1 MEQAKTQ
8 AVPARQTLRDKPA
21 ARWGALILIALT
33 MFFAYMFVDVL
44 SPVKT
49 LVEQE
54 LGWDSTVFGLYGG
67 SEFFLNVFVGFLI
80 FAGIILDKMG
90 VRFTALLSGSLMV
103 IGALIKVYALSPI
116 FRNGGLGYDA
126 ISGFS
131 SFLANVAGWNLPPTA
146 LCACLGFMLFGCGT
160 EMAGVTVSRAIVK
173 WFKGKEMALA
183 MGIEMALARFGVF
196 TIFRLSP
203 WLSEKFATV
212 QAPVIFVALLLCI
225 GLILYIVYW
234 FMDKALDKDLE
245 GEEEEAEEPFKF
257 SDLGKV
263 FGSGVFW
270 VVAILCTLYYSAIFP
285 FQKFATEMLHFKVGF
300 EIKEAAAYFSYFPI
314 GAMIVTPILGYFLDR
329 KGKGATMLILGSIL
343 MIVCHLIFALYPFTA
358 GTSGSTFVALASIV
372 LLGISFSLVPATLW
386 PSVPKLIDNKVL
398 GSAYSAIFWIQNVG
412 LMSVPIIIGAILD
425 HVNKGVAEGQPKDYT
440 LAMLVFASFGV
451 IALLMSLFL
460 KAVDRK
466 KHYGLELPNI
476 KED

>member
-1 MEQAKTQ
+1 MEQAKLS
-8 AVPARQTLRDKPA
+8 LRDKPA
-21 ARWGALILIALT
+21 ARWGALAIISLT

-49 LVEQE
+49 LVETE

-80 FAGIILDKMG
+80 LAGIILDKMG

-103 IGALIKVYALSPI
+103 IGALIKVYALSAT
-116 FRNGGLGYDA
+116 FRNGGPGYDA
-126 ISGFS
+126 INSFS
-131 SFLANVAGWNLPPTA
+131 SFIHGITGWNLPPTA

-196 TIFRLSP
+196 AIFRLSP
-203 WLSEKFATV
+203 WLSEKFETI

-225 GLILYIVYW
+225 GLMLYVVYY
-234 FMDKALDKDLE
+234 FMDKALDKDLK

-270 VVAILCTLYYSAIFP
+270 VVAILCVLYYSAIFP
-285 FQKFATEMLHFKVGF
+285 FQKFATEMLHYKVGF
-300 EIKEAAAYFSYFPI
+300 ETKDAADYFSYFPI
-314 GAMIVTPILGYFLDR
+314 GAMIITPFLGFYLDR
-329 KGKGATMLILGSIL
+329 RGKGATMLILGSIL
-343 MIVCHLIFALYPFTA
+343 MIICHLTA
-358 GTSGSTFVALASIV
+358 MSAIV
-372 LLGISFSLVPATLW
+372 VLGVSFSLVPATLW

-412 LMSVPIIIGAILD
+412 LMSVPIVIGSILD
-425 HVNKGVAEGQPKDYT
+425 SVNKGVPEGQPKDYT

-460 KAVDRK
+460 KAVDSK
-466 KHYGLELPNI
+466 KHYGLELPNV
-476 KED
+476 K

>member
-1 MEQAKTQ
+1 MEQTTLQ
-8 AVPARQTLRDKPA
+8 AGQSLRDKPL
-21 ARWGALILIALT
+21 ARWGALVLIALT

-49 LVEQE
+49 MVEQE
-54 LGWDSTVFGLYGG
+54 LGWDSTTFGLYGG

-103 IGALIKVYALSPI
+103 IGALIKVYALSET
-116 FRNGGLGYDA
+116 FRNGGPGFEA
-126 ISGFS
+126 IH
-131 SFLANVAGWNLPPTA
+131 SFTGVIQNTFGWNLPPTA
-146 LCACLGFMLFGCGT
+146 LCACLGFMIFGCGT

-196 TIFRLSP
+196 VIFRISP

-225 GLILYIVYW
+225 GLLLYIVYW
-234 FMDKALDKDLE
+234 FMDKKLDSE
-245 GEEEEAEEPFKF
+245 VGEDDAEAEEPFKF

-263 FGSGVFW
+263 FGSGAFW
-270 VVAILCTLYYSAIFP
+270 VVALLCTLYYSAIFP
-285 FQKFATEMLHFKVGF
+285 FQKFATEMLHYKVGF
-300 EIKEAAAYFSYFPI
+300 DLKEAADLFSYFPI
-314 GAMIVTPILGYFLDR
+314 GAMLVTPPLGFFLDK

-343 MIVCHLIFALYPFTA
+343 MIVCHLIFALYPFVSGET
-358 GTSGSTFVALASIV
+358 TSTYVAFGAIV

-398 GSAYSAIFWIQNVG
+398 GSAYSAIFWIQNIG
-412 LMSVPIIIGAILD
+412 LMSVPIIIGGILD
-425 HVNKGVAEGQPKDYT
+425 SVNKNVPEGQPKDYT

-451 IALLMSLFL
+451 VAFLLSAFL
-460 KAVDRK
+460 KAVDK
-466 KHYGLELPNI
+466 KKSYGLELPNI
-476 KED
+476 KG

>member
-1 MEQAKTQ
+1 MEQAKLS
-8 AVPARQTLRDKPA
+8 LRDKPA
-21 ARWGALILIALT
+21 ARWGALALLSLT

-49 LVEQE
+49 LVETE
-54 LGWDSTVFGLYGG
+54 LGWDSTIFGLYGG
-67 SEFFLNVFVGFLI
+67 SEFFLNVFIGFLI
-80 FAGIILDKMG
+80 LAGIILDKMG
-90 VRFTALLSGSLMV
+90 VRFTALLSGSFMV
-103 IGALIKVYALSPI
+103 IGALIKVYALSAT
-116 FRNGGLGYDA
+116 FRNGGPGYDA
-126 ISGFS
+126 INSFS
-131 SFLANVAGWNLPPTA
+131 SFIHGITGWNLPPTA

-196 TIFRLSP
+196 AIFRLSP
-203 WLSEKFATV
+203 WLAAKFESV
-212 QAPVIFVALLLCI
+212 QAPVIFCALLLCI
-225 GLILYIVYW
+225 GLMLYVVYY

-270 VVAILCTLYYSAIFP
+270 VVAILCVLYYSAIFP
-285 FQKFATEMLHFKVGF
+285 FQKFATEMLHYKVGF
-300 EIKEAAAYFSYFPI
+300 ETTEAAAYFSYFPI
-314 GAMIVTPILGYFLDR
+314 GAMIVTPILGFYLDR
-329 KGKGATMLILGSIL
+329 RGKGATMLILGSIL
-343 MIVCHLIFALYPFTA
+343 MIICHLIFALYPFVP
-358 GTSGSTFVALASIV
+358 GSTNSTIVAMSAIV

-412 LMSVPIIIGAILD
+412 LMSVPIIIGSILD
-425 HVNKGVAEGQPKDYT
+425 SVNKGVPEGQPKDYT

-460 KAVDRK
+460 KAVDSK
-466 KHYGLELPNI
+466 KHYGLELPNV
-476 KED
+476 KQ